1 MKIENDTKTLKEYAS
16 VEDTLNMHKTASS
29 ETTIVSG
36 VPDIID
42 EKIVMTKPKQRKKT
56 VSILNYEFCQE
67 QVFPYLLPR
76 GKFGYKAPRDI
87 PTAQDFNQYF
97 VSDADYIFLT
107 RYMHE

>member
-16 VEDTLNMHKTASS
+16 VEDTLNIHKAVSS

-36 VPDIID
+36 IPDIIN
-42 EKIVMTKPKQRKKT
+42 EKIVITKPTQRKKT

-67 QVFPYLLPR
+67 QASSYLLPR

-87 PTAQDFNQYF
+87 PAAQDFNQYF

-107 RYMHE
+107 RYMHK